1 MPDLHVGV
9 VTKPEISWARAA
21 GRGRGLGSTVIYQF
35 EEQVA
40 CSEAF
45 ERVVGEQ
52 GWVLCRN
59 EGRVEEAVRRVVLE
73 VQKSDKAMGAW
84 AQI

>member
-1 MPDLHVGV
+1 MCNESNVIAV
-9 VTKPEISWARAA
+9 AV
-21 GRGRGLGSTVIYQF
+21 GRGRGLGSTVIHRL

-59 EGRVEEAVRRVVLE
+59 EGRVEEAVRGVVAE
-73 VQKSDKAMGAW
+73 IDKVL
-84 AQI
+84 